1 MDEILLLTH
10 RIPYPPNKGD
20 KIRSWNLL
28 KFLTTRF
35 RVHLACFVDDP
46 QDFAHTEF
54 LSDFCE
60 SAHFVALNPFL
71 SKLKSVPAL
80 FTSQPQSFRF
90 YDHPKMRHE
99 IKKLRARPLVAEIAF
114 SSTMAPYLE
123 PQIET
128 RKRIVDF
135 CDADSEKWIQYAE
148 KATPPISWIYGRE
161 GHALAQAEN
170 TIANWTDHSFAVSN
184 EEASLFNCRKEV
196 ERQVNWYTNGVDL
209 DYFDPSQ
216 ILPDKNK
223 QCEVA
228 FIGAM
233 DYRANIEGVTQFT
246 KNVWPHIRDQHPS
259 ARFHIVGSNPT
270 NEITALQ
277 GTHGI
282 NVTGRVDD
290 VRPWLT
296 NASLIVAPLRVARGV
311 QNKVLEAMAAGKS
324 VVASPEAMT
333 GIDAPAEAVFIT
345 DTDQM
350 MAEKIISLLGN
361 PTIVQQTGKIA
372 RAHAVSNFG
381 WDSALKR
388 LDDALAELNLFTS
401 PPSK

>member
-1 MDEILLLTH
+1 MYEILLLTH

-35 RVHLACFVDDP
+35 RVHLACFIDDP
-46 QDFAHTEF
+46 RDFEHTGF
-54 LSDFCE
+54 LNEICE
-60 SAHFVALNPFL
+60 SAHFVALDPFL

-80 FTSQPQSFRF
+80 FTNQPQSFRF

-99 IKKLRARPLVAEIAF
+99 IEKLRAKPLAAEIAF

-123 PQIET
+123 PKIEN
-128 RKRIVDF
+128 RKRIIDF
-135 CDADSEKWIQYAE
+135 CDADSEKWLQYAE
-148 KATPPISWIYGRE
+148 KATLPISWIYSRE
-161 GHALAQAEN
+161 GRALARAEN
-170 TIANWTDHSFAVSN
+170 TIANWADHSFAVSN

-196 ERQVNWYTNGVDL
+196 NRRVDWYTNGVNL

-216 ILPDKNK
+216 FLPEHDKK
-223 QCEVA
+223 CEVV

-233 DYRANIEGVTQFT
+233 DYRANIEGVIQFT
-246 KNVWPHIRDQHPS
+246 KNVWPHIRVQHPS
-259 ARFHIVGSNPT
+259 ARFNIVGSNPT
-270 NEITALQ
+270 NEVMALN
-277 GTHGI
+277 GSNGI

-290 VRPWLT
+290 VRPWL
-296 NASLIVAPLRVARGV
+296 ASAALVVAPLSVARGV

-333 GIDAPAEAVFIT
+333 GIDAPIEAVFIT

-350 MAEKIISLLGN
+350 MAEKIVDLLGN
-361 PTIVQQTGKIA
+361 PTVVEQTGKIA
-372 RAHAVSNFG
+372 RTHAVSSFG

-388 LDDALAELNLFTS
+388 LDESLVELNLYPSS
-401 PPSK
+401 PSN